1 MQAGVPVS
9 MGDIYTAL
17 FTSALS
23 GDKDCGGVVN
33 LPLFSGEPVVGL
45 DAGRPMLVRTPDAKL
60 TFPNFA
66 RSPRGGRND
75 GPENRHGHPRQ
86 RACAD

>member
-1 MQAGVPVS
+1 MLKGFADAAGVPVS

-45 DAGRPMLVRTPDAKL
+45 DAGRPCWC
-60 TFPNFA
+60 A
-66 RSPRGGRND
+66 RRMRG
-75 GPENRHGHPRQ
+75 
-86 RACAD
+86 